1 MCSNVLRYILF
12 QLCSNP
18 TEEHTL
24 YRHTTW
30 LHLYLHLPILAV
42 NVSDTS
48 EVSGGHVSDSC
59 DPPQPPERD
68 LLSGSSQWEQ
78 HSIVCILSQLG
89 LELEGKTAIGCR
101 FRLGIS
107 EGHYKEG
114 KNHFY
119 LHKSVVRGETRDNFC
134 LLSLYIKSNCATLRL

>member
-1 MCSNVLRYILF
+1 MYYATYFFNSVPIQLKNILYTNILHDYIYIYISQYLLSMSLIHQRSVEDTWVTPVVL
-12 QLCSNP
+12 
-18 TEEHTL
+18 
-24 YRHTTW
+24 
-30 LHLYLHLPILAV
+30 
-42 NVSDTS
+42 
-48 EVSGGHVSDSC
+48 
-59 DPPQPPERD
+59 PQPPERD

-78 HSIVCILSQLG
+78 HSILCILSQLG
-89 LELEGKTAIGCR
+89 LELEGKTAMGCR

-134 LLSLYIKSNCATLRL
+134 LFCLFISSQATLRL